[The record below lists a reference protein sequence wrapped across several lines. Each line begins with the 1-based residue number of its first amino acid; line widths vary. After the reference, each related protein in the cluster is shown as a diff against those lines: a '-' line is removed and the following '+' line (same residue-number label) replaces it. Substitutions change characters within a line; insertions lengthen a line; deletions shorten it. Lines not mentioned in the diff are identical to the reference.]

1 MKQLSCA
8 CNKYHWLSGVR
19 GTRGNKSGPVT
30 GLVREARPAGKREEG
45 CSKFVQCPDKWNIK
59 G

>member
-1 MKQLSCA
+1 MRQLSCLY
-8 CNKYHWLSGVR
+8 NKYHWLSGGR
-19 GTRGNKSGPVT
+19 GTRGTKSGPVT
-30 GLVREARPAGKREEG
+30 GLVREARPVGKREEG